1 METDYLGIGVEEG
14 TKVIIFHL
22 ADEVYGIEALH
33 VQEIIRVSEVT
44 RVPRAPTLI
53 EGVINLRGSI
63 IPVLDLRRRFDLPR
77 SGFTRDTRIIIVEG
91 LGEVVGLIVDR
102 VAEVLSISPDLIDR
116 SPTFLTGPVDSES
129 LIGVAKLKEKLVV
142 LLNIDKVLKIPR

>member
-22 ADEVYGIEALH
+22 ADEVYGIEALY
-33 VQEIIRVSEVT
+33 VQEISRVSEIT

-77 SGFTRDTRIIIVEG
+77 SGYTRDTRMIIVEG

-129 LIGVAKLKEKLVV
+129 LIGVAKLKGKLVV
-142 LLNIDKVLKIPR
+142 LLNIDKVLEIPR

>member
-1 METDYLGIGVEEG
+1 VETDYLGIGVEEG

-22 ADEVYGIEALH
+22 ADEVYGIEALY
-33 VQEIIRVSEVT
+33 VQEISRVSEIT

-77 SGFTRDTRIIIVEG
+77 SGYTRDTRMIIVEG

-129 LIGVAKLKEKLVV
+129 LIGVAKLKGKLVV
-142 LLNIDKVLKIPR
+142 LLNIDKVLEIPR